1 MTAKPRTGP
10 GSRTGTNARSGPSGP
25 TTPRAQRTRRPV
37 EVTLGAEARALLDAE
52 SRRTEETR
60 SALVEALILS
70 HIASEAYLPPVL
82 LERAQALATRT
93 GQTLGLVLA
102 EAMRQGLDRLAT

>member
-1 MTAKPRTGP
+1 MSKPPRSGP
-10 GSRTGTNARSGPSGP
+10 GSRTGANARSGPSGP
-25 TTPRAQRTRRPV
+25 TVPRAQRTRKPV
-37 EVTLGAEARALLDAE
+37 EVTLSPEARSLLDAE
-52 SRRTEETR
+52 AKRTEETR

-70 HIASEAYLPPVL
+70 HIASESYLPPVL
-82 LERAQALATRT
+82 LERAQTLATRT